1 MRAAKVD
8 NTHREI
14 AESLRAAG
22 ASVFG
27 TQAVGRGFPDLVA
40 SRAGFTAL
48 VEAKT
53 GNGKLNPAQEKFHRE
68 WQGALIVARSGEEAV
83 RLFEE
88 AVEHHVEKF
97 AEQSVVCK

>member
-14 AESLRAAG
+14 VAALRAIG
-22 ASVFG
+22 CSVFG
-27 TQAVGRGFPDLVA
+27 ISAQSAGTRGVPDIAA
-40 SRAGFTAL
+40 SRDGFTAL

-53 GNGKLNPAQEKFHRE
+53 GGGKLNSAQQKFHAE

-83 RLFEE
+83 EKFEQ
-88 AVEHHVEKF
+88 HVEKF
-97 AEQSVVCK
+97 AGRNTVCE